1 MAEKQ
6 QKRKEYKQTYSERN
20 YKKIVALGDDF
31 RHVLRVIRKRSRCDI
46 IASAIKVFCFVLFQ
60 TFKLNCNMQT
70 ITDPDFSKWLLD
82 IDDGM
87 ILLPLTTKTQF
98 SVEAPIF

>member
-6 QKRKEYKQTYSERN
+6 QKRKEYKKTYSERN
-20 YKKIVALGDDF
+20 YKRIFELGYDF
-31 RHVLRVIRKRSRCDI
+31 RHVLRVIRKRSRCAI

-60 TFKLNCNMQT
+60 TLKLNCNMQT